1 MGLALMDL
9 NSVTIAIPLYRS
21 LKFKNIVLK
30 NIEKLVGH
38 CKIIISDCTEEDNL
52 LKDFETLFLNAPNV
66 RIIGRRN
73 IGEGW
78 VPHWNDLMN
87 EVNTEYFMWL
97 SHDDE
102 IDLSWVSKNLQN
114 LKDNRQLAGSFGIL
128 EQIFEDG
135 SLKEFGAR
143 FPSSIEN
150 ARNNLAN
157 QLIESWHLAI
167 AVRAVWNKSKI
178 LPFLRTYGP
187 QDEWADVVWVYGI
200 LLEHPIGQI
209 SNVSYRKRWH
219 AGSAHADW
227 TEFDLVVLLPLL
239 KQEIERRNLSLEIFG
254 ELFKICEGKLIS
266 QRQEWNELL
275 NSTFWRITAPLR
287 TFMRIIKRVKN

>member
-1 MGLALMDL
+1 MEFKE
-9 NSVTIAIPLYRS
+9 VTIAIPLYRS
-21 LKFKNIVLK
+21 LKFKDIVFK

-52 LKDFETLFLNAPNV
+52 LQDLKILYLNSPNV
-66 RIIGRRN
+66 RVIEKRN

-78 VPHWNDLMN
+78 VSHWNDLMN
-87 EVNTEYFMWL
+87 QVDTEYFMWL

-102 IDLSWVSKNLQN
+102 IDLSWISKNLQN

-143 FPSSIEN
+143 FPDSIQN
-150 ARNNLAN
+150 TRNYLAN

-167 AVRAVWNKSKI
+167 AVRAVWNKSKV

-187 QDEWADVVWVYGI
+187 QDEWADVAWVYGI
-200 LLEHPIGQI
+200 LLEHPISQI
-209 SNVSYRKRWH
+209 ATVSYRKRWH

-227 TEFDLVVLLPLL
+227 TEFDLVVLLPILRR
-239 KQEIERRNLSLEIFG
+239 EIERRKLSLEIFG
-254 ELFKICEGKLIS
+254 ELFEICEGKLIG
-266 QRQEWNELL
+266 QRQEWAALL

-287 TFMRIIKRVKN
+287 TFMKIIKRVKN

>member
-1 MGLALMDL
+1 MEFKE
-9 NSVTIAIPLYRS
+9 VTIAIPLYRS
-21 LKFKNIVLK
+21 LKFKDIVFK

-52 LKDFETLFLNAPNV
+52 LQDLKTLYQNSPNV
-66 RIIGRRN
+66 RVIGKRN
-73 IGEGW
+73 VGKGW

-87 EVNTEYFMWL
+87 EVDTEYFMWL

-102 IDLSWVSKNLQN
+102 IDLSWISKNLQN

-128 EQIFEDG
+128 DQIFEDG
-135 SLKEFGAR
+135 SVKEFGAR
-143 FPSSIEN
+143 FPGSTEN
-150 ARNNLAN
+150 TRNFIAN
-157 QLIESWHLAI
+157 QLIEGWHLAI
-167 AVRAVWNKSKI
+167 AVRAVWNKSKV

-200 LLEHPIGQI
+200 LLEHPIDQI
-209 SNVSYRKRWH
+209 STVSYRKRWH

-227 TEFDLVVLLPLL
+227 TEFDLVVLLPIL
-239 KQEIERRNLSLEIFG
+239 KREIERRKLSLEIFG
-254 ELFKICEGKLIS
+254 ELFEICEGKLIS
-266 QRQEWNELL
+266 QRQEWNALL

-287 TFMRIIKRVKN
+287 TFMRNIKRVKN